1 MSEEDKTQPPSKSG
15 GEETQESDS
24 PGAQQS
30 GEAGESQEKKAKAPA
45 KSAKLAKPAE
55 SAKPA
60 QPGPPAAAKEK
71 SDEPPDKAVR
81 KKESTGKEDKTQP
94 PPESDDSPGIQPT
107 SKSSESQEKK
117 AKAPAQIA
125 KSAQPAKPAKPGPPT
140 AAKEKPDKPPA
151 RPAKKK
157 VPTYEDLV
165 DDPLLE
171 SLQKKFSEGIL
182 SGQSFLDQ
190 ATYTISLEVLHDV
203 LLHLRDDA
211 GSDYDYL
218 IDLTALDYL
227 GDEKRFCVVYHLYSH
242 QKKTLIRLRCAV
254 AEGESVPS
262 ATNVWRTANWMERE
276 VFDLFGIDF
285 SGHPDLKRILL
296 PDDWHGYPLRKD
308 YDIKLQDQV
317 WIKEHLQIR
326 KTPE

>member
-1 MSEEDKTQPPSKSG
+1 MSKEDKTQPPSESG
-15 GEETQESDS
+15 GEKSQESDS
-24 PGAQQS
+24 PESQPSSQ
-30 GEAGESQEKKAKAPA
+30 AGESQEKKAKSSAKPAEAA
-45 KSAKLAKPAE
+45 KSAKTAKP
-55 SAKPA
+55 SSS
-60 QPGPPAAAKEK
+60 AAAKEK
-71 SDEPPDKAVR
+71 TDK
-81 KKESTGKEDKTQP
+81 P
-94 PPESDDSPGIQPT
+94 
-107 SKSSESQEKK
+107 
-117 AKAPAQIA
+117 
-125 KSAQPAKPAKPGPPT
+125 PAK
-140 AAKEKPDKPPA
+140 PA

-157 VPTYEDLV
+157 APTYEDLV

-211 GSDYDYL
+211 DSDYDYL

-262 ATNVWRTANWMERE
+262 ATSVWRTADWMERE

>member
-45 KSAKLAKPAE
+45 KSTKPTQSAKP
-55 SAKPA
+55 AKPA
-60 QPGPPAAAKEK
+60 QPSPP
-71 SDEPPDKAVR
+71 V
-81 KKESTGKEDKTQP
+81 
-94 PPESDDSPGIQPT
+94 
-107 SKSSESQEKK
+107 
-117 AKAPAQIA
+117 
-125 KSAQPAKPAKPGPPT
+125 
-140 AAKEKPDKPPA
+140 AAKEKPDKPPT

-171 SLQKKFSEGIL
+171 SLQKKFSGGIL
-182 SGQSFLDQ
+182 SGQSFLGQ
-190 ATYTISLEVLHDV
+190 ATYTVSLEVLHDV

-254 AEGESVPS
+254 VEGESVPS
-262 ATNVWRTANWMERE
+262 ATNVWRTADWMERE
-276 VFDLFGIDF
+276 VYDLFGIDF

-317 WIKEHLQIR
+317 WIKEHLQVR